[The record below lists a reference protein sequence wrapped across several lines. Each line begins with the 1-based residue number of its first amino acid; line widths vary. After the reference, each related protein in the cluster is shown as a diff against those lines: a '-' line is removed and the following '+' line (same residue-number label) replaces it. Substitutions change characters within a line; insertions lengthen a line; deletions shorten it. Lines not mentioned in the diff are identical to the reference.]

1 MSWLEMGAVV
11 LAGVWAGGI
20 NTLVGSGTLVTFPVL
35 LALGVPAVTANV
47 SNSIGLVPGGVSG
60 SLGYLPEMKGMGRR
74 VVQLVPMSVLG
85 AITGALLLLWLPPE
99 AFEAIVPVLI
109 GIGIL
114 LVIFGP
120 RLQTWAKRHHEDGG
134 SAPTWHLVALM
145 AGVLVAGV
153 YGGYFGAAQG
163 VILIGL
169 LSALATEPLQ
179 ALNGLKNVLGL
190 VVNVIGSLVFI
201 ITAPEL
207 VDWGI
212 AALIGI
218 GTVVGGVLGARYGRR
233 LPPNVLRGVIVVVGL
248 AGLTKFVF
256 FP

>member
-218 GTVVGGVLGARYGRR
+218 GSVLGGVLGARYGRR

>member
-1 MSWLEMGAVV
+1 MGAVI

-35 LALGVPAVTANV
+35 LAMGVPAVTANI
-47 SNSIGLVPGGVSG
+47 SNSIGLVAGGVSG
-60 SLGYLPEMKGMGRR
+60 SLGYLPELKGMGRR
-74 VVQLVPMSVLG
+74 VLQLIPMSVLG

-120 RLQTWAKRHHEDGG
+120 RLQAWSRAHHEEGG
-134 SAPTWHLVALM
+134 AIPTGHLVALM

-169 LSALATEPLQ
+169 LSALSTEPIQ

-190 VVNVIGSLVFI
+190 VVNAVGSLVFI
-201 ITAPEL
+201 ITAPQL
-207 VDWGI
+207 IDWGI
-212 AALIGI
+212 AALVGV
-218 GTVVGGVLGARYGRR
+218 GAVVGGVLGARYGRR
-233 LPPNVLRGVIVVVGL
+233 LPPNALRAVIVVVGL
-248 AGLTKFVF
+248 AGLVKFVF

>member
-1 MSWLEMGAVV
+1 MSWVEMGAVV
-11 LAGVWAGGI
+11 LAGVWAGAI

-35 LALGVPAVTANV
+35 LAIGTPAVTANV
-47 SNSIGLVPGGVSG
+47 SNSIGLVAGGVSG
-60 SLGYLPEMKGMGRR
+60 TIGYLPELKGMGRR
-74 VVQLVPMSVLG
+74 VLQLVPMSVLG

-120 RLQTWAKRHHEDGG
+120 RLQAWSRARHEDGG
-134 SAPTWHLVALM
+134 RMPTSHLVALM

-169 LSALATEPLQ
+169 LSALSTEPLQ

-190 VVNVIGSLVFI
+190 FVNAVGSLVFI
-201 ITAPEL
+201 VTAPEL
-207 VDWGI
+207 IDWRI
-212 AALIGI
+212 ALLVAVGAI
-218 GTVVGGVLGARYGRR
+218 TGGVLGARYGRR
-233 LPPNVLRGVIVVVGL
+233 LPANVLRAVIVVVGL
-248 AGLTKFVF
+248 AGLVKFVF

>member
-1 MSWLEMGAVV
+1 MGAVI
-11 LAGVWAGGI
+11 LAGVWAGAI

-35 LALGVPAVTANV
+35 LALGTPAITANV
-47 SNSIGLVPGGVSG
+47 SNSIGLVAGGVSG
-60 SLGYLPEMKGMGRR
+60 SLGYLPELKGMGTR
-74 VVQLVPMSVLG
+74 VLQLMPMSVLG
-85 AITGALLLLWLPPE
+85 AIIGALLLLWLPPE
-99 AFEAIVPVLI
+99 AFESIVPVLI
-109 GIGIL
+109 AVGIL

-120 RLQTWAKRHHEDGG
+120 RLQAWSRAHHEEGG
-134 SAPTWHLVALM
+134 SIPTGHLIALM

-169 LSALATEPLQ
+169 LSALSTEPLQ

-190 VVNVIGSLVFI
+190 VVNAVGSIVFLV
-201 ITAPEL
+201 TAPEL

-212 AALIGI
+212 AGLVAVGA
-218 GTVVGGVLGARYGRR
+218 VVGGVLGARYGRR
-233 LPPNVLRGVIVVVGL
+233 LPPNALRAVIVVVGV
-248 AGLTKFVF
+248 AGLVKFVF

>member
-1 MSWLEMGAVV
+1 MGAVV

-218 GTVVGGVLGARYGRR
+218 GSVLGGVLGARYGRR

-256 FP
+256 IP

>member
-1 MSWLEMGAVV
+1 MGAVV

-218 GTVVGGVLGARYGRR
+218 GSVLGGVLGARYGRR

>member
-1 MSWLEMGAVV
+1 MSWLEMGAVI

-35 LALGVPAVTANV
+35 LAMGVPAVTANI
-47 SNSIGLVPGGVSG
+47 SNSIGLVAGGVSG
-60 SLGYLPEMKGMGRR
+60 SLGYLPELKGMGRR
-74 VVQLVPMSVLG
+74 VLQLIPMSVLG

-120 RLQTWAKRHHEDGG
+120 RLQAWSRAHHEEGG
-134 SAPTWHLVALM
+134 AIPTGHLVALM

-169 LSALATEPLQ
+169 LSALSTEPIQ

-190 VVNVIGSLVFI
+190 VVNAVGSLVFI
-201 ITAPEL
+201 ITAPQL
-207 VDWGI
+207 IDWGI
-212 AALIGI
+212 AALVGV
-218 GTVVGGVLGARYGRR
+218 GAVVGGVLGARYGRR
-233 LPPNVLRGVIVVVGL
+233 LPPNALRAVIVVVGL
-248 AGLTKFVF
+248 AGLVKFVF

>member
-1 MSWLEMGAVV
+1 MGAVV

-85 AITGALLLLWLPPE
+85 AITGALLLLWLPPA

-218 GTVVGGVLGARYGRR
+218 GSVVGGVLGARYGRR

>member
-1 MSWLEMGAVV
+1 MGAVV

>member
-1 MSWLEMGAVV
+1 MGAVI

-47 SNSIGLVPGGVSG
+47 SNSIGLVAGGVSG
-60 SLGYLPEMKGMGRR
+60 TVGYLPELKGMGRR
-74 VVQLVPMSVLG
+74 VAQLIPMSVLG
-85 AITGALLLLWLPPE
+85 AVTGALLLLWLPPE

-114 LVIFGP
+114 LVLLGP
-120 RLQTWAKRHHEDGG
+120 RLQAWSRARHEDGG
-134 SAPTWHLVALM
+134 AMPTGHLVALM

-169 LSALATEPLQ
+169 LSALSTEPLQ

-190 VVNVIGSLVFI
+190 VVNLVGSLVFL

-207 VDWGI
+207 IDWRI
-212 AALIGI
+212 AALVGI
-218 GTVVGGVLGARYGRR
+218 GALVGGVLGSRYGRR
-233 LPPNVLRGVIVVVGL
+233 LPPMSCARSSSSSAL
-248 AGLTKFVF
+248 
-256 FP
+256 PDW

>member
-1 MSWLEMGAVV
+1 MGAVI

-47 SNSIGLVPGGVSG
+47 SNSIGLVAGGVSG
-60 SLGYLPEMKGMGRR
+60 TVGYLPELKGMGRR
-74 VVQLVPMSVLG
+74 VAQLIPMSVLG
-85 AITGALLLLWLPPE
+85 AVTGALLLLWLPPE

-114 LVIFGP
+114 LVLLGP
-120 RLQTWAKRHHEDGG
+120 RLQAWSRARHEDGG
-134 SAPTWHLVALM
+134 AMPTGHLIALM

-169 LSALATEPLQ
+169 LSALSTEPLQ

-190 VVNVIGSLVFI
+190 VVNLVGSLVFL

-207 VDWGI
+207 IDWRI
-212 AALIGI
+212 AALVGI
-218 GTVVGGVLGARYGRR
+218 GALVGGVLGSRYGRR
-233 LPPNVLRGVIVVVGL
+233 LPPNVLRAVIVVVGV
-248 AGLTKFVF
+248 AGLVKFVF

>member
-1 MSWLEMGAVV
+1 MGAVI

-47 SNSIGLVPGGVSG
+47 SNSIGLVAGGVSG
-60 SLGYLPEMKGMGRR
+60 TVGYLPELKGMGRR
-74 VVQLVPMSVLG
+74 VAQLIPMSVLG
-85 AITGALLLLWLPPE
+85 AVTGALLLLWLPPE

-114 LVIFGP
+114 LVLLGP
-120 RLQTWAKRHHEDGG
+120 RLQAWSRARHEDGG
-134 SAPTWHLVALM
+134 AMPTGHLVALM

-169 LSALATEPLQ
+169 LSALSTEPLQ

-190 VVNVIGSLVFI
+190 VVNLVGSLVFL

-207 VDWGI
+207 IDWRI
-212 AALIGI
+212 AALLGI
-218 GTVVGGVLGARYGRR
+218 GALVGGVLGSRYGRR
-233 LPPNVLRGVIVVVGL
+233 LPPNVLRAVIVVVGV
-248 AGLTKFVF
+248 AGLVKFVF

>member
-1 MSWLEMGAVV
+1 MGAVI

-35 LALGVPAVTANV
+35 LAMGVPAVTANI
-47 SNSIGLVPGGVSG
+47 SNSIGLVAGGISG
-60 SLGYLPEMKGMGRR
+60 TLGYLPELKGMGRR
-74 VVQLVPMSVLG
+74 VLQLIPMSVLG

-120 RLQTWAKRHHEDGG
+120 RLQAWSRAHHEEGG
-134 SAPTWHLVALM
+134 RMPTGHLIALM
-145 AGVLVAGV
+145 AGVLFAGV

-169 LSALATEPLQ
+169 LSALSTEPIQ

-190 VVNVIGSLVFI
+190 VVNAVGSLVFI
-201 ITAPEL
+201 ITAPQL
-207 VDWGI
+207 IDWGI
-212 AALIGI
+212 AALVGL
-218 GTVVGGVLGARYGRR
+218 GAVVGGVLGARYGRR
-233 LPPNVLRGVIVVVGL
+233 LPPNALRAVIVVVGL
-248 AGLTKFVF
+248 AGLVKFVF

>member
-1 MSWLEMGAVV
+1 MGAVV

-218 GTVVGGVLGARYGRR
+218 GSVLGGVLGARYGRR

-248 AGLTKFVF
+248 AGLTKFVL